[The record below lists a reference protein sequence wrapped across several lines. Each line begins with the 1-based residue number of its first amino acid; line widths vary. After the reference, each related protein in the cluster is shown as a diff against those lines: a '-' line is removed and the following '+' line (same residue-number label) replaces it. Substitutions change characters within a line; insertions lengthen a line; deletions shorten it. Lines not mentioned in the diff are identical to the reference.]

1 MACSMVLVF
10 NRASM
15 ACSLVKPMSMSYK
28 KNAES
33 QRTMVREK
41 SKHIVK
47 KKKRGILLRWK
58 QVFLTSY
65 ELRIFIKLS
74 QLDNVNDPFCM
85 VLPYHLNRATQ

>member
-1 MACSMVLVF
+1 
-10 NRASM
+10 M

-41 SKHIVK
+41 SKHIK
-47 KKKRGILLRWK
+47 RRGILLRWK

-74 QLDNVNDPFCM
+74 QLDNMNDTFCM
-85 VLPYHLNRATQ
+85 VLPYHLNIGTQ

>member
-1 MACSMVLVF
+1 
-10 NRASM
+10 M

-28 KNAES
+28 KNAGS

-47 KKKRGILLRWK
+47 KKKKKRGILLRWR
-58 QVFLTSY
+58 QVLLTSY

-74 QLDNVNDPFCM
+74 QLDNMNDPFCM
-85 VLPYHLNRATQ
+85 VLPYHLNRAT